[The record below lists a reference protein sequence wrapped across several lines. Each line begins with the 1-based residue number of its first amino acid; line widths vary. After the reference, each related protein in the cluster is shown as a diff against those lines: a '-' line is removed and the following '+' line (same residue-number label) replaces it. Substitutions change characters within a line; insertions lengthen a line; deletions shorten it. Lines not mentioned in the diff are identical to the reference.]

1 MLDHKDNKDRLG
13 HRVPLD
19 LQDPQAHLV
28 PRVLL
33 ALKDSW
39 VQKDQQEIQDPQ
51 ESKVYLDQ
59 IVLVNVEHQVMLVHQ
74 VRLDHLD
81 QLVQMDR
88 VAASEILGVLVSL
101 VLQVMLQCK
110 TYLTSLDFNG
120 F

>member
-101 VLQVMLQCK
+101 VLQVQLVP
-110 TYLTSLDFNG
+110 LDNRDQ
-120 F
+120 